1 MMRNGVWSER
11 AQGDVK
17 NIRNV
22 MTYGAD
28 EEDDGKNHEGVFP
41 TNGSGHGCGTECAKE
56 CAGLKYRDNIGV
68 YLICFI
74 LVDFTAW
81 VGDTKVDLEIRL
93 GDDAGT
99 DTAEG
104 RVKRV
109 SEESEKI

>member
-1 MMRNGVWSER
+1 MRNDVWSER

-17 NIRNV
+17 NVRNV
-22 MTYGAD
+22 TYGAD
-28 EEDDGKNHEGVFP
+28 EEDDGKNHEGVLP

-56 CAGLKYRDNIGV
+56 CAGLKHRDHIGV

-74 LVDFTAW
+74 LVDLTAW

-93 GDDAGT
+93 GDDTTT
-99 DTAEG
+99 DTTEG